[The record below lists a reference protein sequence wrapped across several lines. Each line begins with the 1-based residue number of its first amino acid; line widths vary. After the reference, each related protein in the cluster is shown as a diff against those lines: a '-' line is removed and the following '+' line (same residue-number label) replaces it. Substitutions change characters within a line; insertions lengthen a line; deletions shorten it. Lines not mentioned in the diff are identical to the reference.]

1 MKVRGVITVN
11 TKSLDQIKDKYY
23 GPVGTPE
30 RERLENELE
39 ALRIG
44 FFLHNDNTDA
54 VCDEVLSGQR
64 NFRG

>member
-1 MKVRGVITVN
+1 MPGMSFIHYLCDMKVREVITMN
-11 TKSLDQIKDKYY
+11 TKTLDQIKEQYY

-44 FFLHNDNTDA
+44 FKIKA
-54 VCDEVLSGQR
+54 ARE
-64 NFRG
+64 

>member
-1 MKVRGVITVN
+1 MKVREVITMN
-11 TKSLDQIKDKYY
+11 TKTLDQIKDKYY

-44 FFLHNDNTDA
+44 FFLNNDNT
-54 VCDEVLSGQR
+54 ERNMRKVLSRHR
-64 NFRG
+64 NFLE

>member
-1 MKVRGVITVN
+1 MKVREVITMN
-11 TKSLDQIKDKYY
+11 TKTLDQIKEQYY

-44 FFLHNDNTDA
+44 FKHHPTLPLRGGGTWPWRQARH
-54 VCDEVLSGQR
+54 QR
-64 NFRG
+64 